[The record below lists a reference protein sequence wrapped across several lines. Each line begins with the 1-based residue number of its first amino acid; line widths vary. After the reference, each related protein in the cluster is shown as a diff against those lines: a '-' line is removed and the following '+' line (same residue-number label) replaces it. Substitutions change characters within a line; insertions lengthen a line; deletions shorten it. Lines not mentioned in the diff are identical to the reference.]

1 MECRN
6 QNTEC
11 SVLLKLHCVCQT
23 RQVSHYNDMTNKP
36 EPEVDPLAWV
46 VPIAREVANSLT
58 DNQIAGLK
66 RVFAYHHRN
75 FVEQV
80 SLPTNEKE

>member
-1 MECRN
+1 
-6 QNTEC
+6 
-11 SVLLKLHCVCQT
+11 
-23 RQVSHYNDMTNKP
+23 MTNKP
-36 EPEVDPLAWV
+36 EPEVDPLAWIE
-46 VPIAREVANSLT
+46 PSAREVANSLT
-58 DNQIAGLK
+58 ESQIDRLK